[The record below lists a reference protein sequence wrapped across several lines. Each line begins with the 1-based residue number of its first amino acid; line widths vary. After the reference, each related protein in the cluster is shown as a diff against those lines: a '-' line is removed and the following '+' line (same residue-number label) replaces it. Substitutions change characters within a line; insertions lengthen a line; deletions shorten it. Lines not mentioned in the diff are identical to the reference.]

1 MTRDQK
7 IEKVRDIIRKGTN
20 FMKYPSW
27 EEPETETIV
36 ATEIVDCLEAPADD
50 LTPGDICEVWN
61 SALTHQI
68 TFFCGTVNGEK
79 RFSVYRYNIDRPEY
93 GVSYDYYRKLD
104 VFDVLPK
111 AIKVV
116 DLLLDNTQVVDRLH
130 RPEGR

>member
-1 MTRDQK
+1 MTREEK

-20 FMKYPSW
+20 F
-27 EEPETETIV
+27 TII
-36 ATEIVDCLEAPADD
+36 ATEIVDCLEEPDDD
-50 LTPGDICEVWN
+50 LTPGDICEVQNNGRAPKIKYYCGTDCLRRKTFSTNKSNVGRPN
-61 SALTHQI
+61 SA
-68 TFFCGTVNGEK
+68 
-79 RFSVYRYNIDRPEY
+79 P
-93 GVSYDYYRKLD
+93 SYDHYRKFD